1 MREYV
6 YYLGMEKPSLITTKY
21 KAIKERIGNLIK
33 IKSLCNNP
41 RNYYEVRRTSQP
53 GPRGSSFCLGAD
65 CETGWPRRP
74 FLSLTIPTWKSGFRR
89 KQTLEGSCSHSY
101 HP

>member
-6 YYLGMEKPSLITTKY
+6 YYLGMEKPSLKTTKY

-53 GPRGSSFCLGAD
+53 GLRGSSFCLGAD
-65 CETGWPRRP
+65 CERP
-74 FLSLTIPTWKSGFRR
+74 DGLGGLSFPSQFLHGSQGSG
-89 KQTLEGSCSHSY
+89 GSKH
-101 HP
+101 